1 MSEIPEVISYGV
13 DTQFIK
19 SLSGHIW
26 DALFWKQASNFN
38 HNVPAPEPEYP
49 EDGWIYDFRK
59 TGVNSTSVGGTIDG
73 NTIRSIYD
81 YGPTARVGSGSTG
94 VDGRFLQL
102 TPSNHNIA
110 TGFPGIHPWYFI
122 YESYLDNFFCR
133 THLQQDSFTI
143 LWYQWLFHYPTG
155 KHNFISDSIFSNY
168 LTYDYDR
175 FQMVFEFNGR
185 KYTES
190 ITLPEQMWAQMSL
203 RYNKNTGDL
212 SFALCDNICKVQE
225 KIVFNIGID
234 LEFELISLFGRYN
247 KEEHEY
253 QNIHRGLMGMVMIH
267 EEYKSDKHLR
277 DLNHEIGIYLNQYTP
292 SDDQLLTI

>member
-1 MSEIPEVISYGV
+1 
-13 DTQFIK
+13 
-19 SLSGHIW
+19 
-26 DALFWKQASNFN
+26 
-38 HNVPAPEPEYP
+38 
-49 EDGWIYDFRK
+49 
-59 TGVNSTSVGGTIDG
+59 
-73 NTIRSIYD
+73 
-81 YGPTARVGSGSTG
+81 
-94 VDGRFLQL
+94 
-102 TPSNHNIA
+102 
-110 TGFPGIHPWYFI
+110 
-122 YESYLDNFFCR
+122 
-133 THLQQDSFTI
+133 
-143 LWYQWLFHYPTG
+143 
-155 KHNFISDSIFSNY
+155 
-168 LTYDYDR
+168 
-175 FQMVFEFNGR
+175 MVFEFNGR